1 MNLKRIE
8 TFVLVATLRSFRKAA
23 EQQFTTQPAIS
34 SRIASLE
41 KELGVILFDRE
52 ASPVTL
58 TAKGREL
65 LPYAEKM
72 LRSADQFQRRAENN
86 ALFTGTLRLGISETV
101 VHTWLTQFLRSFN
114 EKFPRLDIDITV
126 DVTSNLR
133 HDLLERTLD
142 LAFLMGPVS
151 EPSVQNMALCRYPL
165 VWVAN
170 ASLPIRDE
178 TLSLAELAEFPII
191 TYARNTQPFGEIKER
206 FTQAEA
212 ANVRFFTS
220 SSLSACLRMT
230 QDGLGLATLPT
241 LIAEPEIEKGNLK
254 QVQCDWSPSPLG
266 FTASYLRAPMNG
278 AAEEAAKLAVEVA
291 AMHGNQS

>member
-41 KELGVILFDRE
+41 KELGVTLFDRE
-52 ASPVTL
+52 ASPITL

-72 LRSADQFQRRAENN
+72 LLSAEQFQKRAENN

-101 VHTWLTQFLRSFN
+101 VHTWLTEFLRSFN
-114 EKFPRLDIDITV
+114 DKFPRLDIDITV

-133 HDLLERTLD
+133 HDLLDRTLD
-142 LAFLMGPVS
+142 LAFLMGPIS
-151 EPSVQNMALCRYPL
+151 EPSVQNMPLCRYPL
-165 VWVAN
+165 VWVGSTSMPISN
-170 ASLPIRDE
+170 TSMSL
-178 TLSLAELAEFPII
+178 TELADFPII
-191 TYARNTQPFGEIKER
+191 TYARNTQPFGEIKEQ
-206 FTQAEA
+206 FAQADA
-212 ANVRFFTS
+212 ANARFFTS

-230 QDGLGLATLPT
+230 KDGLGLATLPT
-241 LIAEPEIEKGNLK
+241 VIAEPEIEAGNL
-254 QVQCDWSPSPLG
+254 QLVDCGWVPSPLG
-266 FTASYLRAPMNG
+266 FTASYLHAPMNG

-291 AMHGNQS
+291 AIHQG